1 MVKLFWS
8 LLFPLSILITGPS
21 FMSLSSPILG
31 LWQFDINFLSEHK
44 LIDIYLRIYK
54 SYTIY
59 LTLPV
64 PIPDEEERLG

>member
-8 LLFPLSILITGPS
+8 LLFLLSILITGPS

>member
-8 LLFPLSILITGPS
+8 LLFLLSILITGPS

-31 LWQFDINFLSEHK
+31 LWQFYINFLSEHK
-44 LIDIYLRIYK
+44 LIDIYWRIYK